1 MPAPK
6 NPLKEWL
13 HTGQTNYG
21 CWLGMRANIPA
32 EIAATAGFD
41 WLLIDAEHGP
51 NDIGSIQ
58 SQLQTL
64 AAFDSHSI
72 LRPPAHDTWML
83 KQALDAGVQSFL
95 MPMVNT
101 ADEAKAIVA
110 ATRYPPHGKRGIG
123 AALARASQFNG
134 IPDYLHTAN
143 DQICVVA
150 QIETQEALDNI
161 EAIAAV
167 DGIDALF
174 IGPSDLSADMG
185 FTGRADAPEPRA
197 AIADGLARITA
208 TGKAAG
214 YLALTHAGV
223 AQARAQ
229 GATMIGAGIDVL
241 ILANALRDLA
251 KTLKADT

>member
-6 NPLKEWL
+6 NPLKDWL
-13 HTGQTNYG
+13 QTGRTNYG
-21 CWLGMRANIPA
+21 CWLGMRASIPA

-51 NDIGSIQ
+51 NDIGSILTQ
-58 SQLQTL
+58 MQTL
-64 AAFDSHSI
+64 AASDSHPI
-72 LRPPAHDTWML
+72 VRLPAHDMWML

-101 ADEAKAIVA
+101 PEEAEAIVA
-110 ATRYPPHGKRGIG
+110 ATRYPPAGKRGIG
-123 AALARASQFNG
+123 AALARASQFNA
-134 IPDYLHTAN
+134 IPDYLHSAN

-150 QIETQEALDNI
+150 QIETQDALDNI

-167 DGIDALF
+167 DGIDGLF

-185 FTGRADAPEPRA
+185 FTGQADAPEPQA
-197 AIADGLARITA
+197 AIADGLARIKA

-214 YLALTHAGV
+214 YLALNPDSV

-241 ILANALRDLA
+241 ILATALRDLA
-251 KTLKADT
+251 SSLKSED